1 MFTLN
6 NLLKM
11 RQYLLLSFIL
21 LNIASIAFANHN
33 QFHNSGGS
41 VGSAGLGNIQKAM
54 GTLCVTAQSLIVL
67 VTIVLAVMSALVYS
81 LGQML
86 GAETRARATVWATAM
101 FTGALIGIL
110 IYIVVPVLIAI
121 MLTGNSDTSWVRECC
136 RAEPTESCSNLGQ

>member
-6 NLLKM
+6 NFLKI

-21 LNIASIAFANHN
+21 VNLISITFANHTVG
-33 QFHNSGGS
+33 HNSGG
-41 VGSAGLGNIQKAM
+41 GTGGLVNIQRAM
-54 GTLCVTAQSLIVL
+54 GTLCVSAQGLIVL
-67 VTIVLAVMSALVYS
+67 VTILLAVLSAIVYS
-81 LGQML
+81 LGQVL

-110 IYIVVPVLIAI
+110 IYIVVPVVIAL

-136 RAEPTESCSNLGQ
+136 RAEPTLKCTTLGK